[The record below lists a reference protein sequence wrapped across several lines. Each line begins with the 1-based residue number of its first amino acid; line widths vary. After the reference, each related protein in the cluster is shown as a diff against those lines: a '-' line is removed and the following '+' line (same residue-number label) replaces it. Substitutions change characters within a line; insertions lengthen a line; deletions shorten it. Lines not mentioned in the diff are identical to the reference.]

1 LEDGAAAVVD
11 RFTTAAAA
19 LVDEVEAGAAS
30 GVNDKILV
38 DLGIAF
44 SAGAV
49 CVGSPG
55 RRNGGRTAPGA
66 GACRR
71 GR

>member
-1 LEDGAAAVVD
+1 VEDGAAAVVD
-11 RFTTAAAA
+11 PFTTAAAA

-44 SAGAV
+44 SAGTV

-55 RRNGGRTAPGA
+55 R
-66 GACRR
+66 
-71 GR
+71 